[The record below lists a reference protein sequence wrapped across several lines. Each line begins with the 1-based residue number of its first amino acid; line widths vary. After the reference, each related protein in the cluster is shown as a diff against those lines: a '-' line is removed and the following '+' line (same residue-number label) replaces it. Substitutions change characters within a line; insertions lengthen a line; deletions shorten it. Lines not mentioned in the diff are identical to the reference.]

1 MNELSK
7 ASGNGLT
14 VFAPSNR
21 DWEKL
26 GWRATSYLFS
36 DQGKDYLKALLRYHI
51 VRGQNLYS
59 DALVQP
65 GHRGKDRKSRW
76 YQRKSERH
84 SGREEY
90 GEGDLPPGYTHIRLP
105 TCLEDKHVHVDIN
118 RYQRS
123 LSFRVNGIGK
133 IVISDGLAKD
143 GVLQVPNNI
152 LLPPT
157 KRGERGNS
165 QMSCEGDTTQEASGE
180 ISVEELKALL
190 EDYVEREDREDGFDE
205 DAENEL

>member
-1 MNELSK
+1 MDELSK
-7 ASGNGLT
+7 VSGNGLT

-51 VRGQNLYS
+51 VPGQNVYS
-59 DALVQP
+59 DALVHP
-65 GHRGKDRKSRW
+65 GHKGKDRKSRW
-76 YQRKSERH
+76 YHHKSERH
-84 SGREEY
+84 SGY

-105 TCLEDKHVHVDIN
+105 TLLEDKHVHVDIN
-118 RYQRS
+118 RYERS

-133 IVISDGLAKD
+133 IVIADGIARD

-157 KRGERGNS
+157 KHGEHGNR
-165 QMSCEGDTTQEASGE
+165 MSCERDTMQEANGE
-180 ISVEELKALL
+180 ITVEELKALL
-190 EDYVEREDREDGFDE
+190 EDYVDKEDEEDYSDE
-205 DAENEL
+205 GGENEL